1 MVLTKVLK
9 APVIIT
15 QPFIG
20 SVIRKNAE
28 NKETAIY
35 LLYLALLALIMHFNT
50 VELLDNAFVT
60 FMQVIV
66 I

>member
-1 MVLTKVLK
+1 MVLTKVLE

-28 NKETAIY
+28 NKETVIY
-35 LLYLALLALIMHFNT
+35 LLYLVLLALIMHFNT

-60 FMQVIV
+60 FMRVIV